1 LDLEQIL
8 HEIALGARGAAAEG
22 RVADYIP
29 ALARVPAT
37 RFGMATATLD
47 GRVHQVG
54 DAEEPFSIQSVSK
67 LFLLALALPEVGRAL
82 WQRVGREPSGNAYNS
97 LVQLEREDG
106 LPRNPF
112 INAGALVVVDVL
124 IDTFADPVGALLDW
138 LREESGDPSVAVD
151 VEVARSELAH
161 ADRNAALVHFM
172 RSFGRIRNPVAR
184 VLEVYCHACAIRMNC
199 VQLARAVLVLAN
211 HGDSPVSRRQRMSR
225 SRAKRINAVMLTC
238 GTYDAA
244 GEFAYR
250 VGLPCKSGVG
260 GGIVAVVPGRLGAC
274 VWSPPLDA
282 TGNSAAGLAALDTFT
297 TLTGW
302 SVF

>member
-1 LDLEQIL
+1 MDLEPVL
-8 HEIALGARGAAAEG
+8 DEIARSAPSAASGG

-37 RFGMATATLD
+37 RFGMATAQLD
-47 GRVHQVG
+47 GRVHKVG
-54 DAEEPFSIQSVSK
+54 DADEAFSIQSISK
-67 LFLLALALPEVGRAL
+67 LFLLALALPVVGRAL
-82 WQRVGREPSGNAYNS
+82 WERLGREPSGNPYNS
-97 LVQLEREDG
+97 LLQLEREDG
-106 LPRNPF
+106 VPRNPF

-124 IDTFADPVGALLDW
+124 LDHFTDPVAALLEW
-138 LREESGDPSVAVD
+138 LCEESGDAGVTVD
-151 VEVARSELAH
+151 TEVAHSELDH

-172 RSFGRIRNPVAR
+172 RSFGRIRHPVAD
-184 VLEVYCHACAIRMNC
+184 VLEAYCHACAIRMDC

-211 HGDSPVSRRQRMSR
+211 HGISPVSGRERMSR

-297 TLTGW
+297 TRTGW